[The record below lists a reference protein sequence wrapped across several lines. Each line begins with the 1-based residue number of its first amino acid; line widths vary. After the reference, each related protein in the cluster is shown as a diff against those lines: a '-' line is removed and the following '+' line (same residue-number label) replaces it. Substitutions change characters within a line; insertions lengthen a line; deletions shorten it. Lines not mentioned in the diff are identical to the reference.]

1 MLSDHTVGQP
11 SVGRHSPNRGSSMGD
26 AIGVGIAVVTKARL
40 MGNKIAVMSILLVVL
55 GVGLLGDAIH
65 IFV

>member
-1 MLSDHTVGQP
+1 
-11 SVGRHSPNRGSSMGD
+11 MGD